1 VGQEIVLRLDRATAE
16 GLAATLHDTGR
27 HVATGEPAATV
38 SAVEAEGLDTL
49 LHELNHAL
57 GRPCVSGCEH
67 ETTDP
72 SSP

>member
-16 GLAATLHDTGR
+16 DLAATLHHTGR

-57 GRPCVSGCEH
+57 GRPCVSGCDHKTAEP
-67 ETTDP
+67 TR
-72 SSP
+72 S